1 MPTIRSLCG
10 ILPLPSLLVRARAP
24 KQLFGLKEDT
34 GTGPRSPSGFTSGT
48 HGLSSSDGRLLLN
61 RPFAHSPRSPRHKG
75 QGEGLFPTFESRPSF
90 RHARIAIQ
98 ADLASVRALSLTPRE
113 FRIYAQIGNG
123 GRSDRLSRAR
133 RGNAA
138 GKEREKRRLRAAQ
151 PVWRGV

>member
-61 RPFAHSPRSPRHKG
+61 RPFAHSARSPRYKG
-75 QGEGLFPTFESRPSF
+75 AGLALAVAGSTLTRPS
-90 RHARIAIQ
+90 
-98 ADLASVRALSLTPRE
+98 LRAGHPLPRCGRGAWSLRRVTRDDSLTT
-113 FRIYAQIGNG
+113 
-123 GRSDRLSRAR
+123 
-133 RGNAA
+133 
-138 GKEREKRRLRAAQ
+138 
-151 PVWRGV
+151 V